1 MPDSILDTIYPCP
14 FSKGYGIPARQ
25 AWLLIKVFLIYRW
38 LIGCLFIILFHSR
51 ISPNLLGVYDARLY
65 LQCWLIYL
73 GLTVLSWL
81 NLRWHALNY
90 VAQAQSLIFTDIAL
104 LTLIM
109 HSCGGIASGLGI
121 LLAVS
126 VAVSGLAIGGR
137 CAMLF
142 AALASIAIL
151 SEQIYADVEGLF
163 QTSSYTYTGMTGA
176 SFMAIA
182 LVSHLLAKRS
192 EQILLLADLQ
202 KQTISDLEGLNQ
214 YIIHH
219 LQSGIIIVAQNQ
231 NIQMVNDTLLRLVNL
246 PFPPDRLGDIGNE
259 VTEAFEQWLA
269 DSDQD
274 FAVLQLNGQSDV
286 QIRFMHLP
294 TSQECYYMLI
304 VEDVLLYNQ
313 RLQQSK
319 LASLGRLTA
328 SIAHEIRNPLGA
340 VSHAGQL
347 LSENMQ
353 LTSQDRRLV
362 EIIKVNS
369 NRVNQIIEDILRLSK
384 RTPSHREKISLYPW
398 LDQYLKNFSL
408 EHGIRDETFKLNFT
422 DASLQA
428 WMDPGHLKQI
438 LDNLCQNALK
448 YGCPET
454 SPFLLQCH
462 KNLNTPCIELLDH
475 GPEIK
480 QEHVKHLF
488 EPFFT
493 TSSSGTGLG
502 LFISRELAEL
512 NQAKLTYCLTK
523 NRKNCF
529 RLMLQDAEH
538 TQIEI

>member
-1 MPDSILDTIYPCP
+1 MPENALDTIHPCP
-14 FSKGYGIPARQ
+14 FSKGYGIPVRQ
-25 AWLLIKVFLIYRW
+25 AWLLLKVFLIYRW
-38 LIGCLFIILFHSR
+38 LIGCLFIILYHSR
-51 ISPNLLGVYDARLY
+51 SSPNLLGAYDGHLY

-73 GLTVLSWL
+73 TVTVLSWL
-81 NLRWHALNY
+81 CIRWELLQY
-90 VAQAQSLIFTDIAL
+90 ITLAQLLIFSDIVI

-121 LLAVS
+121 LLAIS
-126 VAVSGLAIGGR
+126 VAVSGLTIGGR
-137 CAMLF
+137 CAMVL

-151 SEQIYADVEGLF
+151 CEQIYADLESLF
-163 QTSSYTYTGMTGA
+163 HATSYTYTGMTGA

-202 KQTISDLEGLNQ
+202 KQTISDLEELNQ

-219 LQSGIIIVAQNQ
+219 LQSGIIITTQNQ
-231 NIQMVNDTLLRLVNL
+231 KIQMVNETLLRLVNI
-246 PFPPDRLGDIGNE
+246 PFPPARLGDISE
-259 VTEAFEQWLA
+259 DVAKAFENWLLNP
-269 DSDQD
+269 DQD
-274 FAVLQLNGQSDV
+274 FALVQFNDQAEV
-286 QIRFMHLP
+286 QIRFMNLP
-294 TSQECYYMLI
+294 TRQECYYMLI

-340 VSHAGQL
+340 ISHAGQL
-347 LSENMQ
+347 LSENSEM
-353 LTSQDRRLV
+353 SIQDHRLA

-369 NRVNQIIEDILRLSK
+369 NRVNQIIEDILKLSK
-384 RTPSHREKISLYPW
+384 RTPSRKEKISLTPW
-398 LDQYLKNFSL
+398 LDHYLKNFSL
-408 EHGIRDETFKLNFT
+408 EHGVENGAFQFEFS
-422 DASLQA
+422 DANINA

-438 LDNLCQNALK
+438 MDNLCQNALK
-448 YGCPET
+448 YGSPEAGAV
-454 SPFLLQCH
+454 LLQCD
-462 KNLNTPCIELLDH
+462 KNQNTPCIQLIDH
-475 GPEIK
+475 GKAIR
-480 QEHVKHLF
+480 QEHIKHLF

-493 TSSSGTGLG
+493 TSNTGTGLG

-523 NRKNCF
+523 SKRNCF
-529 RLMLQDAEH
+529 RLLLQDGEH